1 MKALVLAIMLAFSVT
16 SIAAPATKKQEVKK
30 VVKKAPAKK
39 KEDGK
44 IKPLEEGRKVPTLKK
59 KYKKD

>member
-16 SIAAPATKKQEVKK
+16 SFAAPVVKKQEVKK
-30 VVKKAPAKK
+30 VVKKPVPKK
-39 KEDGK
+39 DDGK